1 MRAFIAID
9 LEPSIKESLL
19 GLVRSLE
26 RTKADV
32 RWVRRE
38 GLHLTLKFLGEIGS
52 DEVSKVKDVL
62 GSVAARHRRFRL
74 AVEGTGTFPKGT
86 APRVFWVGV
95 RPQPELVSLHEG
107 IEGELEKE
115 GFPREARS
123 FHPHLTLGRAKGPS
137 FIRDALTELGRHSGS
152 GFGEMEVGKVTF
164 FESLL
169 GPGGARY
176 RVISEHPLS

>member
-19 GLVRSLE
+19 DLIRSLE
-26 RTKADV
+26 RTKAEV

-38 GLHLTLKFLGEIGS
+38 GLHLTIKFLGEIGS
-52 DEVSKVKDVL
+52 GEASKVKDVL

-74 AVEGTGTFPKGT
+74 AVEGTGTFPNGR

-95 RPQPELVSLHEG
+95 RPEPELVSLHEG
-107 IEGELEKE
+107 IEAELENV

-123 FHPHLTLGRAKGPS
+123 FHPHLTLGRAKGRA
-137 FIRDALTELGRHSGS
+137 FIQEAIAELERHSGS
-152 GFGEMEVGKVTF
+152 GFGEMEVVKVTF

-176 RVISEHPLS
+176 RTMSEHPLS